1 MNLNLFN
8 KENAE
13 FDPASCFNEVV
24 TIKYECNLETLHNQI
39 NDLSYQGLMSFR
51 SAFIAYT
58 FEAKVCDSKSACEKF
73 WERKIKA
80 VQDKF
85 NYVYPTSMSDDAVRK
100 RLTK

>member
-8 KENAE
+8 NENSE

-39 NDLSYQGLMSFR
+39 KDLSYHGLMSFR
-51 SAFIAYT
+51 SAFITYLL
-58 FEAKVCDSKSACEKF
+58 EAKVCDSKIGSEKF

-80 VQDKF
+80 VQVEF

-100 RLTK
+100 RLIK